1 MTDEVER
8 LKRRAERE
16 RQARKQA
23 EALLET
29 RSREL
34 FAANESLARLA
45 QMLEQQVQDRTRD
58 LTAAL
63 ARAESA
69 TQAKGAFLATM
80 SHELRTPM
88 NGVLGMA
95 QLLRASHLNGSQQ
108 AYVDAIASSGELL
121 LSLINDVLDFSK
133 IDAGRLELEVLPFDL
148 RGAIDSVADLL
159 RFRATEKGLD
169 LLVEVAPQVPTRVL
183 GDGMRL
189 RQVLLNLVSNAI
201 KFTAAGCVRIGLHT
215 TAYPEAGRSGLCL
228 AVTDTGL
235 GIAADRLDAIFEP
248 FEQNS
253 PSVAREYGGTGL
265 GLAISRRIA
274 KLMGG
279 SLTVDSE
286 LGQGASF
293 KLQWTALL
301 SEEVPDGPPASAMTD
316 PTLVSNL
323 PAGLRV
329 LVVEDNPV
337 NQMLLCAMLERLGCQ
352 PDLVHNGLQALEHL
366 RHHPY
371 DVVMMDLR
379 MPELDGLSA
388 TRQLRQL
395 PLTSQPKVIAVTAN
409 VFAEDRLAC
418 FNAGMDGFLAK
429 PFTIET
435 LRDTIQGLIST
446 PTGSVGG

>member
-69 TQAKGAFLATM
+69 TQAKSAFLATM

-95 QLLRASHLNGSQQ
+95 QLLRDSHLNGSQQ

-148 RGAIDSVADLL
+148 RAAIDSVADLL

-215 TAYPEAGRSGLCL
+215 TACHDAGRSGLCL

-301 SEEVPDGPPASAMTD
+301 SDGGARMG
-316 PTLVSNL
+316 L
-323 PAGLRV
+323 PRA
-329 LVVEDNPV
+329 
-337 NQMLLCAMLERLGCQ
+337 Q
-352 PDLVHNGLQALEHL
+352 
-366 RHHPY
+366 
-371 DVVMMDLR
+371 
-379 MPELDGLSA
+379 
-388 TRQLRQL
+388 
-395 PLTSQPKVIAVTAN
+395 
-409 VFAEDRLAC
+409 
-418 FNAGMDGFLAK
+418 
-429 PFTIET
+429 
-435 LRDTIQGLIST
+435 
-446 PTGSVGG
+446 